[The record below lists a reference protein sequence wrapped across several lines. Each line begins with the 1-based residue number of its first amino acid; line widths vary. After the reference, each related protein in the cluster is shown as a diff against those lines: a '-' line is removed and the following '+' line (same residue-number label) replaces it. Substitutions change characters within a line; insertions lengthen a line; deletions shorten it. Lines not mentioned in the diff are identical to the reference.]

1 MKTRTCFA
9 NNWTNSGANT
19 KDMELNTEAL
29 HAACREVAKTTLWKP
44 DGEKKR
50 PEKEIDA
57 LAEKYYRIAHVQLQ
71 FITEQNRDPN
81 LLVRAVRYLA
91 HTHALPPMGKDTE
104 WFSDMLGVLIELA
117 CPNTGLP
124 PKGKAFITD
133 LRRGL
138 SAKLKME

>member
-1 MKTRTCFA
+1 MQPA
-9 NNWTNSGANT
+9 
-19 KDMELNTEAL
+19 
-29 HAACREVAKTTLWKP
+29 
-44 DGEKKR
+44 EKLRR
-50 PEKEIDA
+50 PRYGSRMVRRNVRKKEIDA

-124 PKGKAFITD
+124 PPSPCSYPSHPPTIRHPARPPCPSRSPLHRSHGNLPADTT
-133 LRRGL
+133 
-138 SAKLKME
+138 